1 MALSGEDLK
10 AISGLLQPLK
20 DDLKEIKTEQQTM
33 KAEQREVKGSL
44 KDTKDGLESIRRR
57 LSDVELHFENVTDK
71 SIQLLAE
78 NFIEL
83 VKKLNQ
89 AIPAA
94 DSNRAYEVK
103 VNYLIEKVQVLEK
116 EVAEL
121 KRKTA

>member
-10 AISGLLQPLK
+10 AIAGLLQPLK
-20 DDLKEIKTEQQTM
+20 DD
-33 KAEQREVKGSL
+33 
-44 KDTKDGLESIRRR
+44 LESIRRR

-71 SIQLLAE
+71 NIQLLAE

-89 AIPAA
+89 AIPVA

>member
-10 AISGLLQPLK
+10 AIAGLLQPL
-20 DDLKEIKTEQQTM
+20 
-33 KAEQREVKGSL
+33 
-44 KDTKDGLESIRRR
+44 KDGLESIRRR
-57 LSDVELHFENVTDK
+57 LSDVERHLENVTDK
-71 SIQLLAE
+71 NIQLLAE

-103 VNYLIEKVQVLEK
+103 VNYLIEKVQVLDSNQ
-116 EVAEL
+116 
-121 KRKTA
+121 